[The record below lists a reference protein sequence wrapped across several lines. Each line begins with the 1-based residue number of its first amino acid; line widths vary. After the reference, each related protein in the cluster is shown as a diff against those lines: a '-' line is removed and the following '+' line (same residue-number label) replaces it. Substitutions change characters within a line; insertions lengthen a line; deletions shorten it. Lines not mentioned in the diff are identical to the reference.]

1 MYAMYVFEHQS
12 SLLGA
17 VKTVAEWL
25 LSALLPD
32 TYCLYET
39 PPATLSVIILAVRS
53 ILSHAQAFMAFA
65 VRSRQSYQTA
75 GISLLHFVLSIL
87 ALANCLSHIVV
98 KSLETVQKIG

>member
-17 VKTVAEWL
+17 VNTVAEWL

-53 ILSHAQAFMAFA
+53 MSHAQAFMAFA